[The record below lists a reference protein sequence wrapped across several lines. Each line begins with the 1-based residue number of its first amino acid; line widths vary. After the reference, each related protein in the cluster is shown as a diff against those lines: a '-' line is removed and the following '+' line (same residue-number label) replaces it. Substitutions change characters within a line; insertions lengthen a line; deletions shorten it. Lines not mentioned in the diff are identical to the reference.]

1 MVNCC
6 VNPACSEEFRLLNAG
21 NLYAHERRSSSTEF
35 FWLCSTCAS
44 RFDVYLDAA
53 GSVKVRERS
62 AGHGAQPP
70 NADAHLRLVSRSAK
84 PTPRPHTLPSE
95 ERGTSFAFGAGPY
108 LPAFGGSVGRRAARH
123 HFR

>member
-1 MVNCC
+1 VVNCC

-21 NLYAHERRSSSTEF
+21 DLYAHERRSTNTEF

-44 RFDVYLDAA
+44 RLDLYLDPA
-53 GSVKVRERS
+53 GSVSIRERS

-70 NADAHLRLVSRSAK
+70 NPDTHLRLVSRSTK
-84 PTPRPHTLPSE
+84 PIPRPHTLPSE
-95 ERGTSFAFGAGPY
+95 ERRTSFAFGAGPFS
-108 LPAFGGSVGRRAARH
+108 PAFGGGVGRGTVRH